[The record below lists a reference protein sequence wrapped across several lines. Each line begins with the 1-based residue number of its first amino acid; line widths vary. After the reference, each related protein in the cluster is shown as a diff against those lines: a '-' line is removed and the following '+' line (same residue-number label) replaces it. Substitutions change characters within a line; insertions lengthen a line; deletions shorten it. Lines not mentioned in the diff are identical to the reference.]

1 MSFPYTAVSSVTLKM
16 LEAGR
21 NRRCGDGARI
31 SQHQQSGPAHWR
43 CVRLIY
49 VEVKCS
55 KMGKQ
60 PCPVC
65 LGGCRAPAENALV
78 MTLITAMALQVLVP
92 ATLTKDRFML
102 CKSVPPQKV
111 IIIPVQSYL
120 FTQDHLLLSLHTA
133 HTTTL

>member
-1 MSFPYTAVSSVTLKM
+1 MELASPSISSPDLHTVAVF
-16 LEAGR
+16 A
-21 NRRCGDGARI
+21 
-31 SQHQQSGPAHWR
+31 
-43 CVRLIY
+43 LIY

-102 CKSVPPQKV
+102 CKSVPPQR
-111 IIIPVQSYL
+111 
-120 FTQDHLLLSLHTA
+120 
-133 HTTTL
+133 